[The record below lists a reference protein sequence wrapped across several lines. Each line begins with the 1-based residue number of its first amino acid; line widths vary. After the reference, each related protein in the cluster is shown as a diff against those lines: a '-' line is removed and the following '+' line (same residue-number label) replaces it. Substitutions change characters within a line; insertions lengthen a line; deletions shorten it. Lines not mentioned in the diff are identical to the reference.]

1 MLSPES
7 TPSPTPFRE
16 AIQRAYQKACLV
28 INRDDPHHRGSDP
41 STTLVSYQETFDEQL
56 GSYKRSVSFADVM
69 DAACQSRVV
78 YVGDFHP
85 LRSTKDMFLRIV
97 QEGADPQ
104 RPCIVLLEEFPA
116 KHNRHLK
123 AYLQGNI
130 DDNGLRSKAWAYD
143 RNGSWGGV
151 LAIVQYA
158 KEHRKE
164 EGIRGIDVWGIDQRF
179 ATPSQEHIH
188 YTGHQQLSLRERTK
202 GMAAQVEQY
211 LDDGKQIF
219 VLAGELHLAPDKLPA
234 LLNGKVKSSTTIF
247 QGPDEMFWQLFA
259 QGLAYG
265 GAVQTSAGAYYL
277 TNGNPLFRAMV
288 QNNAEL
294 PRGSDDRLGKG
305 QLEIEYKNSLL
316 TILIKALG
324 RNTNGLASIDP
335 AQVPLGD
342 LERLVYGN
350 DDKATVRAKLEDWI
364 PKD

>member
-1 MLSPES
+1 MSPPES
-7 TPSPTPFRE
+7 KPSLTPFRE

-41 STTLVSYQETFDEQL
+41 STTLVSYQRTFDEQL
-56 GSYKRSVSFADVM
+56 GSYERSVSFAEVM
-69 DAACQSRVV
+69 DAARRSQVV

-85 LRSTKDMFLRIV
+85 MRSVKEMFLRIV

-158 KEHRKE
+158 KEHRKKQ
-164 EGIRGIDVWGIDQRF
+164 GIDVWGIDQRF
-179 ATPSQEHIH
+179 ATPSQEHMPH
-188 YTGHQQLSLRERTK
+188 TGPQQLSLRERTE

-234 LLNGKVKSSTTIF
+234 LLNGKVKSSIPIF

-259 QGLAYG
+259 QGLAYK
-265 GAVQTSAGAYYL
+265 GAVKTSAGAYYL

-294 PRGSDDRLGKG
+294 PRRSDDRLGKG

-316 TILIKALG
+316 NVLIKALG

-335 AQVPLGD
+335 AQVPLRD
-342 LERLVYGN
+342 LERLVYAN
-350 DDKATVRAKLEDWI
+350 DDKATVRAQLEEWVPTD
-364 PKD
+364 